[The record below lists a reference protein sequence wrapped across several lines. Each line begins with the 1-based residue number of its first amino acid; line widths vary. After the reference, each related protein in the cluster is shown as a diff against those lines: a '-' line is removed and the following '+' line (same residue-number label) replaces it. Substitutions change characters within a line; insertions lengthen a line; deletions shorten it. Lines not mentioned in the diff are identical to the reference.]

1 MFNSYTGPG
10 QMPLLTL
17 LKSGPALPG
26 LPLLGEGCRR
36 RILTGFCVCLFDCVT
51 VVHSK
56 QVSARLGINYDSVRA
71 LRRGGLLRSFHVKE
85 LPYHSGSGPKFVKRP
100 LSLITYAKLSLP
112 VTRGVVVVG
121 CNFPPFPGPR
131 QAPCKL
137 GGPVGEEATL
147 EKCRSP
153 LTTSLFIMPLLH
165 NLFKCSVP
173 AVDVGLD
180 IRSMIRVLLLSVSV
194 LRCQFFKEVHE

>member
-1 MFNSYTGPG
+1 M
-10 QMPLLTL
+10 
-17 LKSGPALPG
+17 
-26 LPLLGEGCRR
+26 
-36 RILTGFCVCLFDCVT
+36 CLFDCVT

-71 LRRGGLLRSFHVKE
+71 PRRGGLLRSFHVKE

-137 GGPVGEEATL
+137 GGPCRRGSHLGEM
-147 EKCRSP
+147 S
-153 LTTSLFIMPLLH
+153 F
-165 NLFKCSVP
+165 
-173 AVDVGLD
+173 AVDDVALYYAV
-180 IRSMIRVLLLSVSV
+180 IT
-194 LRCQFFKEVHE
+194 